1 MSGLRTMHVLRIV
14 STSASA
20 RAAVPVA
27 VSCASR
33 CAARSFGST
42 RASRRAED
50 HDFASP
56 SSSSRPAA
64 PPASSYRSSP
74 SSQHLYSFSPSSQKS
89 YLEGLLAPVAPLPNA
104 HLIDELLAE
113 RCLTHKSGVEKSFGR
128 GRPELS
134 ASADAKAGG
143 QSGHNEKMSFVGRRI
158 LRLYLT
164 LHLNSKLSSSHPSL
178 LAHAVSPRAIDAL
191 LNTKQL
197 GATVGGKWKLEDAMR
212 WREVRGPT
220 GEMTGLWKVRGMG
233 VEAIMGG
240 VFTSQGIE
248 AASKVFHQL
257 VLPNLTFPQTL
268 QRALAGAAVEP
279 SESLPSTAETQPR
292 PLATENT
299 A

>member
-1 MSGLRTMHVLRIV
+1 MSISLTFEA
-14 STSASA
+14 TS
-20 RAAVPVA
+20 
-27 VSCASR
+27 
-33 CAARSFGST
+33 
-42 RASRRAED
+42 
-50 HDFASP
+50 
-56 SSSSRPAA
+56 
-64 PPASSYRSSP
+64 
-74 SSQHLYSFSPSSQKS
+74 
-89 YLEGLLAPVAPLPNA
+89 
-104 HLIDELLAE
+104 I
-113 RCLTHKSGVEKSFGR
+113 
-128 GRPELS
+128 
-134 ASADAKAGG
+134 
-143 QSGHNEKMSFVGRRI
+143 GRRI

-240 VFTSQGIE
+240 VFTSQVSAVARLSCASLSAARFVNSDLVTCAQGIE